1 MRKQGTFHSRSY
13 RRNGVSENSLI
24 SAKAKGKKN
33 LLRKVEIYR
42 YLLAPEWD
50 FYRVVVEE
58 FVGERLSEIER
69 CTKQHRDVY
78 PVKLANRR

>member
-1 MRKQGTFHSRSY
+1 M
-13 RRNGVSENSLI
+13 
-24 SAKAKGKKN
+24 
-33 LLRKVEIYR
+33 
-42 YLLAPEWD
+42 LAPEWD

-78 PVKLANRR
+78 PVKLANHG